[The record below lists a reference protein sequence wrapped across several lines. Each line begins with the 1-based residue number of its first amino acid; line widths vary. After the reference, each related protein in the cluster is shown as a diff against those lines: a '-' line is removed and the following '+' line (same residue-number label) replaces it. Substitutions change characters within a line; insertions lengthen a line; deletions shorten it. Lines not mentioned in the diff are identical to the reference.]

1 MEKLK
6 QLVKKLIRIIDLAG
20 SKPLV
25 RLSGHSSSQIK
36 RVLDAGA
43 LGIIAPMVN
52 NVEEGKKILEACF
65 YPPDGSRG
73 MGLARA
79 QGYGIPKLRDN
90 YLKSDYKGIE
100 IYFQIE
106 SQEAVES
113 IDKIFEL
120 PIDGYFIGPYDLSA
134 SLGDPGNFKSNKFL
148 EAEAKVMDAAEAR
161 SLKKGFHLVE
171 PIIAE
176 LEDLKKRGYNKI
188 AFSVDIRMLHSI
200 AELPFLNS

>member
-1 MEKLK
+1 MLEASHWLGFPGIQAHKL
-6 QLVKKLIRIIDLAG
+6 
-20 SKPLV
+20 
-25 RLSGHSSSQIK
+25 K

-43 LGIIAPMVN
+43 RGIIAPMVN
-52 NVEEGKKILEACF
+52 NLEEGKKILEACF
-65 YPPDGSRG
+65 YPPEGSRG

-90 YLKSDYKGIE
+90 YLKSDNKDIE

-134 SLGDPGNFKSNKFL
+134 SLGDPGNFKSDKFL
-148 EAEAKVMDAAEAR
+148 EAEAKVMDAAETH
-161 SLKKGFHLVE
+161 SLQKGFHLVE
-171 PIIAE
+171 PIIC
-176 LEDLKKRGYNKI
+176 
-188 AFSVDIRMLHSI
+188 
-200 AELPFLNS
+200 